1 MLRHLISL
9 PGSKSLLLW
18 LLTES
23 RQNTHPIPN
32 PVVVPTAATSPF
44 IPQNTTLQYTT
55 LPHPPFQRPPPS
67 AIPLVQVPSFAH
79 YPSQVRYY
87 QASIFQNY
95 VTNSLQATS
104 PSPTYLVSS
113 SERLD
118 SPQGSANNGTGLR
131 QSPALS
137 PIPSVQENAS
147 ECERVRHNS
156 EAQSISTET
165 ATETN
170 HRRNNDHWQQHLIGQ
185 NPAYR
190 NHNQQGIPGL
200 PASIPTSQR
209 YFPMSRVS
217 SSHNLVGA
225 GMVSQ
230 AIPFE
235 RPRKGFHICKDR

>member
-1 MLRHLISL
+1 MVF
-9 PGSKSLLLW
+9 LL
-18 LLTES
+18 S
-23 RQNTHPIPN
+23 RQNQPPLPN

-55 LPHPPFQRPPPS
+55 LAHPPFPRPPPS
-67 AIPLVQVPSFAH
+67 GAIPLVQVPSFAH

-87 QASIFQNY
+87 QVFSFSNIY
-95 VTNSLQATS
+95 SLFTFKATS

-113 SERLD
+113 SERID
-118 SPQGSANNGTGLR
+118 SPHGSVNNGHGLR
-131 QSPALS
+131 RSPALS
-137 PIPSVQENAS
+137 PIPSVQENTS

-165 ATETN
+165 ATETQP
-170 HRRNNDHWQQHLIGQ
+170 RRQADNCQLHMSSQ

-190 NHNQQGIPGL
+190 NINQQGIPGL
-200 PASIPTSQR
+200 PTSIPTTQR

-230 AIPFE
+230 ALPFE
-235 RPRKGFHICKDR
+235 RPRNGFTK